1 MTIIELSH
9 FRKNELELLSILS
22 SHEENVPAGAGWART
37 PAPPGPWPPGGQGH
51 SPGTAGGWWHCASP
65 LTTLPSGA
73 GEDAPL
79 RVGQWRPGQRPAA
92 DLAAG
97 AQHRLAAGAAG
108 RHGHRPPQGD

>member
-1 MTIIELSH
+1 MYH
-9 FRKNELELLSILS
+9 
-22 SHEENVPAGAGWART
+22 
-37 PAPPGPWPPGGQGH
+37 
-51 SPGTAGGWWHCASP
+51 ASP
-65 LTTLPSGA
+65 LLAPGA

-97 AQHRLAAGAAG
+97 AQHRLAAGAAR

>member
-1 MTIIELSH
+1 M
-9 FRKNELELLSILS
+9 FQLEQ
-22 SHEENVPAGAGWART
+22 AGPGHQHHLGRGHQEARDT
-37 PAPPGPWPPGGQGH
+37 RQVQRGDGDTMH
-51 SPGTAGGWWHCASP
+51 HASP
-65 LTTLPSGA
+65 MLAPGA

-97 AQHRLAAGAAG
+97 AQHRLAAGAAR

>member
-1 MTIIELSH
+1 M
-9 FRKNELELLSILS
+9 FQLEQ
-22 SHEENVPAGAGWART
+22 AGPGHQHHLGRGHQEARDT
-37 PAPPGPWPPGGQGH
+37 RQVQWGNGDNMYH
-51 SPGTAGGWWHCASP
+51 ASP
-65 LTTLPSGA
+65 LLAPGA

-97 AQHRLAAGAAG
+97 AQHRLAAGAAR